1 MEEYYEIIS
10 HLPIQ
15 YFDKLDEIKILII
28 ETGDNIHTELSKYNI
43 KNITLIN
50 DITKFNFDSTENFD
64 IIILERNY
72 NLNNSEINKL
82 INNTKILIHPQ
93 KIENT
98 NFIWRY
104 FDWFKLNS
112 NDEIKSTHHHK
123 IKINQDIINY
133 YSNELD
139 PLNYFVNYKNYN
151 NLQINTKYY
160 SPENHFKYFISN
172 NSKQINNVTMG
183 VHIMLDFD
191 KVNFDLLEDVTYILE
206 MMDNIATKENF
217 IILQKVSHKFEPQ
230 GFTMLFLLSTSHFS
244 IHTYPEYNK
253 CSIDLYSCDMNV
265 DYNNVIKMLCDGL
278 KSTSFRL
285 HQVIRKI

>member
-10 HLPIQ
+10 HLPVQ

-28 ETGDNIHTELSKYNI
+28 ETENNIHKELSKYNI
-43 KNITLIN
+43 KNIVLIN
-50 DITKFNFDSTENFD
+50 DLTKFNFNFSENYD
-64 IIILERNY
+64 IIILEHNY

-93 KIENT
+93 KIEST
-98 NFIWRY
+98 NFILRY

-123 IKINQDIINY
+123 IKINQYIINY

-139 PLNYFVNYKNYN
+139 PLNYFVNFKNYN

-172 NSKQINNVTMG
+172 NSKQIDNVIMG

-191 KVNFDLLEDVTYILE
+191 KVEFALLENVNYIKKL
-206 MMDNIATKENF
+206 MNDIATEEKF
-217 IILQKVSHKFEPQ
+217 IVLDKMAHKFNPQ
-230 GFTMLFLLSTSHFS
+230 GYTLIFLLSTSHFS
-244 IHTYPEYNK
+244 IHTYPEFNK
-253 CSIDLYSCDMNV
+253 CSIDLYSCDRNV
-265 DYNNVIKMLCDGL
+265 DYNNVINKLKIGL
-278 KSTSFRL
+278 KSNSFRL